1 MAGITKHQGC
11 KHFTLHATFDRNLF
25 VFITFMFIEHYVTQ
39 FNIAPQFERRV
50 ILEYEAVQ
58 ILLLPSSG
66 SIIKLEKAGFF

>member
-25 VFITFMFIEHYVTQ
+25 VFITFMFIEHYITQ

-50 ILEYEAVQ
+50 LLEYEAV
-58 ILLLPSSG
+58 
-66 SIIKLEKAGFF
+66 